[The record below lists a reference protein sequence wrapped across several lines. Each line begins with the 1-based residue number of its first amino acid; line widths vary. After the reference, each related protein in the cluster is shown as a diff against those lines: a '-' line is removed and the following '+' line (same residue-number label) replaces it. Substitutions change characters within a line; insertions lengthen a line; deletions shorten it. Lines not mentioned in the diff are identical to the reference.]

1 MWGFLAIICGLNPTI
16 LFFKKNNKR
25 GFFLKKLIKMLRFPL
40 NTKLILVTT
49 AGVIKCEIIR
59 ATNEYILCKNV
70 EYQGET
76 LGRLYID
83 RSEIVG
89 FSDTYQKNSDEE
101 NIVKAIKKARILQFR
116 DYDKKVGK
124 G

>member
-1 MWGFLAIICGLNPTI
+1 
-16 LFFKKNNKR
+16 
-25 GFFLKKLIKMLRFPL
+25 MLRFPF

-89 FSDTYQKNSDEE
+89 FSDTYQKNSEEE